1 MYQGKRVGSIAD
13 ITVFSFHAVKNL
25 TTAEGGAISFHLPE
39 AFDHDEIYKTFN
51 IKILH
56 GQSKDALAKTQKGA
70 WRYDVLEPGFKCNMT
85 DLQAAIGLVELER
98 YQENLDRR
106 KEIFEQYDAAFS
118 SEKWALTPVHST
130 DTKTTSFHL
139 YQLRIKGATE
149 VQRDAIMQGI
159 FDQDVSVNVHFLPLP
174 TLTAYKKRG
183 YKIEDYPE
191 TWNKYQNEISL
202 PVYYTLTDDQVKKVV
217 AAVKSSVEKVMA

>member
-1 MYQGKRVGSIAD
+1 M
-13 ITVFSFHAVKNL
+13 FL
-25 TTAEGGAISFHLPE
+25 T
-39 AFDHDEIYKTFN
+39 K
-51 IKILH
+51 
-56 GQSKDALAKTQKGA
+56 
-70 WRYDVLEPGFKCNMT
+70 
-85 DLQAAIGLVELER
+85 
-98 YQENLDRR
+98 